1 MHGKKREDYKARLKE
16 PKVAEGLSHKA
27 QQWHALMDTLSQQ
40 RSRHRQRGQKEEGTG
55 GLESKDVDGDEVIL
69 ASAAAS
75 TTTTM
80 DLVEK
85 ALLVNP
91 DPSHLWNHRRELV
104 QQYMGEQEH
113 CDKSKILQHELT
125 LTQSAIQRN
134 PKAYGA
140 WFHRKWTIRQ
150 LLQLLLLD
158 CSSSS
163 SSTTTTATGTAE
175 KASEQQS
182 SPMTMI
188 TLLNSEIALTAKL
201 LSLDERNFH
210 CWNYRRYAV
219 DALAT
224 SSYIQL
230 LQASSAS
237 SSEESQSIQEI
248 AHQMD
253 GSWKLFQG
261 STTSMGAQI
270 AADAAEVEPAE
281 VQQKDASDKN
291 DENVTTTA
299 AASEEL
305 RSLLLQIIQSEW
317 KFTQTK
323 IQDNFSNFS
332 AFYYRSQLLPLLHQM
347 EKATTTTTTETGMT
361 DRMEEEFQLVE
372 NAMCTEPDD
381 QTAWWYHA
389 ILLDFI
395 VANHQVSSSASSSS
409 AAGGGDDVNSSSNDG
424 DDKKKKSANT
434 EDDAAVDYYKNRL
447 QQQAELLRELLAEES
462 SGEAAAGSG
471 GKWILLGLHRIL
483 HVLTD
488 KLRCVDEEN
497 LDAYRSEQVKLLNQL
512 IQVDPD
518 RTQRYLELIQ
528 LQQEQQH
535 TKSTTN
541 TADNKEK
548 PADDGAARTA
558 KEAAPEKRPDASSS
572 SSSPQH
578 IIDTIQTLSTMLQN
592 DEKGKCNAPQLTHYR
607 VIPNNVQQAY
617 NVLQQGSTLI
627 YSTSTKYTLVGKMVA
642 NEQYKLANDLLR
654 GCELI
659 GAATLSLLH
668 DSSGCCRS
676 VKHSAIRACL
686 SIFVNVTRLI
696 ESFQDGSALVGNV
709 GAQKTGAVWQ
719 SCDTILQK
727 LLPIGNRT
735 AIRRDLFTYTRDCN
749 DTMEEFQELIDLGAS
764 SADGDVA
771 GGGGGG
777 ETTER
782 ANNDQQYTEVELPIA
797 RACVGLIKCSRGCMK
812 LSLETCEELGNKV
825 TTSNDK
831 SNDEI
836 LNSIAHICDLA
847 NVIGVGVTD
856 LGSLLYPPLISS
868 SSTRTT
874 TESSDK
880 TSGLFLSE
888 LKQEVSKQV
897 KAIILLNDYIISLQS
912 LPSKSNI
919 ELAQTLRSAVQTRKQ
934 EADDAM
940 LQAEKGSTI

>member
-1 MHGKKREDYKARLKE
+1 MHGRKREEYKARLKE
-16 PKVAEGLSHKA
+16 PKVAAGLSHKA
-27 QQWHALMDTLSQQ
+27 QQWHALMGTLSQQ
-40 RSRHRQRGQKEEGTG
+40 RNFNRRHGQKEEVTE
-55 GLESKDVDGDEVIL
+55 GLESKDTDGDEAMS
-69 ASAAAS
+69 ASAITPTS
-75 TTTTM
+75 TTM

-104 QQYMGEQEH
+104 QQCMDEQEP
-113 CDKSKILQHELT
+113 CDKSKVLQHELT

-150 LLQLLLLD
+150 LLLLLLLD
-158 CSSSS
+158 CSSNNSS
-163 SSTTTTATGTAE
+163 SSTSTATGTAE

-182 SPMTMI
+182 SPTTMI
-188 TLLNSEIALTAKL
+188 PLLNGEIALTAKL
-201 LSLDERNFH
+201 LSSDERNFH
-210 CWNYRRYAV
+210 CWNYRRYVV

-230 LQASSAS
+230 LQS
-237 SSEESQSIQEI
+237 SSTLSPSSSSLSIQKV
-248 AHQMD
+248 AYQMD
-253 GSWKLFQG
+253 GSWKLFQD
-261 STTSMGAQI
+261 STTSMGAQV
-270 AADAAEVEPAE
+270 AAVAAVEAAEI
-281 VQQKDASDKN
+281 QKDTSDKI
-291 DENVTTTA
+291 DENVTETA
-299 AASEEL
+299 TSKEL
-305 RSLLLQIIQSEW
+305 RSSLLQIIQSEW

-332 AFYYRSQLLPLLHQM
+332 AFYYRSQLLPILHQM
-347 EKATTTTTTETGMT
+347 EKATATNETAMT

-395 VANHQVSSSASSSS
+395 VANEASPNI
-409 AAGGGDDVNSSSNDG
+409 AGNDSSNNE
-424 DDKKKKSANT
+424 DKASAT
-434 EDDAAVDYYKNRL
+434 ENAVDYYKNRL
-447 QQQAELLRELLAEES
+447 QQQAELLRELLAEEAS
-462 SGEAAAGSG
+462 EAAGG

-488 KLRCVDEEN
+488 KLRCIDEEKQ
-497 LDAYRSEQVKLLNQL
+497 DAYRSEQVKLLNQL

-528 LQQEQQH
+528 SQQQQH
-535 TKSTTN
+535 KSTT
-541 TADNKEK
+541 TADNRKK
-548 PADDGAARTA
+548 QADGDTRTA
-558 KEAAPEKRPDASSS
+558 SEAAPDKDTEPS
-572 SSSPQH
+572 SSSPQQ
-578 IIDTIQTLSTMLQN
+578 IIDTIQLLSTMLQA

-617 NVLQQGSTLI
+617 NVLQQGSSLI
-627 YSTSTKYTLVGKMVA
+627 YSTSTKYTLVGKLVA

-686 SIFVNVTRLI
+686 SIFVNVIRLI
-696 ESFQDGSALVGNV
+696 ESFQDGSALEGNV

-735 AIRRDLFTYTRDCN
+735 AIRRELFTYTRDCN
-749 DTMEEFQELIDLGAS
+749 DTMEEFQELIVLGSRAG
-764 SADGDVA
+764 GDVA
-771 GGGGGG
+771 GGG
-777 ETTER
+777 ETTEI
-782 ANNDQQYTEVELPIA
+782 ANDQQYTEIEVPIA
-797 RACVGLIKCSRGCMK
+797 KACVGLIKCSRGCMK

-825 TTSNDK
+825 TTNNDK
-831 SNDEI
+831 DNDEI
-836 LNSIAHICDLA
+836 LNSIARICDLA
-847 NVIGVGVTD
+847 NIIGVGVTD
-856 LGSLLYPPLISS
+856 LGSLLYPPLISPS
-868 SSTRTT
+868 SSTKTT
-874 TESSDK
+874 ATEPSGK
-880 TSGLFLSE
+880 TSVLFLSE
-888 LKQEVSKQV
+888 LKEEVSKQV
-897 KAIILLNDYIISLQS
+897 KAIIQLNDYILSLQS
-912 LPSKSNI
+912 LPSKSNV
-919 ELAQTLRSAVQTRKQ
+919 ELAQTLRTAAQARKQ

-940 LQAEKGSTI
+940 LQAEEGGTI